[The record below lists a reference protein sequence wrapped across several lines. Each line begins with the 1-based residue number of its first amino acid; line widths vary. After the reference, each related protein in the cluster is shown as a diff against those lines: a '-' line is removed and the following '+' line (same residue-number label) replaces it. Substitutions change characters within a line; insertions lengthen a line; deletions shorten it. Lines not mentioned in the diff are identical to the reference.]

1 MCEAPTRQCYMGDCV
16 NCSTKE
22 DDLKIQVS
30 DAFEQDF
37 VDEVEFKQW
46 TNTDRSQLELLSL
59 SVEEF
64 VELIVSSLQKLKKH
78 FFINQQQQ
86 AAIRK
91 KREELQEGEV
101 SHFYFYFCEIVSI

>member
-1 MCEAPTRQCYMGDCV
+1 MGDCV

-46 TNTDRSQLELLSL
+46 TNTDRSQLELLIL

-101 SHFYFYFCEIVSI
+101 SNFYFYFCGIICI